1 MIYGLSQIAD
11 GGKEAVVP
19 KGAEVLLETRF
30 PYLDVEQRRV
40 VLKTTARASGFP
52 VMDDAEGWG
61 RLDLFAAA
69 DGFGAFGGDVAVT
82 MDASLGGFSAK
93 DTWRNDISG
102 AGKLTKRGAGV
113 LILGG
118 TTPSAAARS
127 SKRVRSWL
135 PRPRRSARV
144 RSSSGMGPS

>member
-52 VMDDAEGWG
+52 VMDDAEGG
-61 RLDLFAAA
+61 HRTSLRRRMAS
-69 DGFGAFGGDVAVT
+69 GPVVT
-82 MDASLGGFSAK
+82 
-93 DTWRNDISG
+93 W
-102 AGKLTKRGAGV
+102 
-113 LILGG
+113 
-118 TTPSAAARS
+118 P
-127 SKRVRSWL
+127 
-135 PRPRRSARV
+135 
-144 RSSSGMGPS
+144 